1 MSRTSTSPA
10 VEVNTKRNRTASYI
24 RVSTDYDAQKYSPE
38 HQLAACREY
47 AADYELQILDTCIY
61 NDAGSSATEMEHRT
75 EVQRLLKDARQGK
88 FDVVIFTAIS
98 RFARDLVDAL
108 TMRKTLEKVYG
119 VRIISIEEGYDT
131 AIEGRNNEMVFTV
144 HAMLA
149 ANKSQEMSKAL
160 KRGLRQSAKRGRHVG
175 NVAPY
180 GYSKTPSKKL
190 VPNPLEA
197 RVVKEIFDMYISG
210 KGSRTIADDL
220 NRRCI
225 PTASRA
231 RKNQIKMWQAS
242 TVNAILHNEVYIG
255 NLISSRWEMVS
266 DFRQSRLANKPV
278 KKQAQRDK
286 KDWVI
291 IENAH
296 DPIIDRETFLRVQQV
311 MEQKSTNKGLRRS
324 SNLLAGMMEC
334 KECGG
339 AMIVSGHQS
348 QTGHTYK
355 YVVCAATRRIGK
367 SACVNHISTKY
378 DELLTDILQTLSIFA
393 RSDEQLE
400 VIKTSMMR
408 HVVEMDDDDEQIVNR
423 IQKNLERNQHEQM
436 RNLEAYRSGFFSKAV
451 IEAGQKQLAEEADAL
466 NRELQRLNASQSA
479 KASARHR
486 VQEVT
491 EALDVF
497 TNWDAHDSFVQKLAL
512 QQVIHHMAFDSSG
525 AVEVVFTWQ
534 APTPTDISQMS

>member
-1 MSRTSTSPA
+1 MNRTSASPT
-10 VEVNTKRNRTASYI
+10 VDNNPKRNRTASYI
-24 RVSTDYDAQKYSPE
+24 RVSTDYDAQKYSPD

-47 AADYELQILDTCIY
+47 AEDYDLHILDDCVY

-131 AIEGRNNEMVFTV
+131 AVEGRNSEMVFTV

-180 GYSKTPSKKL
+180 GYTKTASKKL
-190 VPNPLEA
+190 VPNPVEA
-197 RVVKEIFDMYISG
+197 RVIKDIFEMYLSG
-210 KGSRTIADDL
+210 KGSRSIAEEL
-220 NRRCI
+220 NRRSV

-231 RKNQIKMWQAS
+231 RKNQLKMWQAS

-278 KKQAQRDK
+278 KKQAQREK

-296 DPIIDRETFLRVQQV
+296 DPIIDRETFQRVQLV
-311 MEQKSTNKGLRRS
+311 LEQKSTNKGLRRT
-324 SNLLAGMMEC
+324 SNLLAGMMICEEC
-334 KECGG
+334 RG

-348 QTGHTYK
+348 QKGRTYK

-367 SACVNHISTKY
+367 SACTNHTSTKY
-378 DELLTDILQTLSIFA
+378 DELLADILQTLSIFA

-400 VIKTSMMR
+400 AIQDSMMR
-408 HVVEMDDDDEQIVNR
+408 YVTAIDDDDDQR
-423 IQKNLERNQHEQM
+423 IAQLQKELERNQHEQM
-436 RNLEAYRSGFFSKAV
+436 RNLEAYRSGLFSTTI
-451 IEAGQKQLAEEADAL
+451 IEAGQEQLTEEANAL
-466 NRELQRLNASQSA
+466 NRELQRLKAHDFVKANA
-479 KASARHR
+479 RMR
-486 VQEVT
+486 VREVT
-491 EALDVF
+491 DALNVF
-497 TNWDAHDSFVQKLAL
+497 ENWNAHDSFVQKLAL
-512 QQVIHHMAFDSSG
+512 QQVIDHISFNG
-525 AVEVVFTWQ
+525 AGDVKVVFTWQ
-534 APTPTDISQMS
+534 APPTDISQMS